1 MPAVRSK
8 PKKKIANAVSTRQ
21 AVFGSPRMR
30 PILFGVVL
38 ALVTLALYYPVIHHP
53 FVNYDDDGYVTD
65 NAHIRYGLDADG
77 IKWAFTTFHQANW
90 HPVTWLSHELDFQMF
105 ELDPAGHHATNL
117 LLHAVNVFLLF
128 WILWQATGYSGRSLM
143 VAALFS
149 LHPINVESV
158 AWIAERKTVLSMLFF
173 LLALGAYRWYAR
185 EPRVSRYLVVAL
197 LFALGLMAKP
207 QVITLPFVLLLWDY
221 WPLQRMF
228 AEDKST
234 TLVGTMAADIPA
246 KDFSWLLLEKLPLL
260 GLSAISAFITVKAQR
275 AGGAMGVVTRQPFSI
290 RLENAVLS
298 YGRYL
303 GKAFWPVHL
312 APMYPHPGSSLQIWQ
327 VAASLLLLL
336 AVTAVVITERRRRY
350 LFVGW
355 FWFLG
360 TLVPMIG
367 LVQVGGQAMADR
379 YAYLPFVGL
388 FIMLCWSVAEWAGQ
402 RGLSTQRLVGPAV
415 VVLLALA
422 VLTYRQIG
430 FWSDNLTLWSY
441 TLQVTTG
448 NYEAEDGLGGALM
461 SLRQPEEAIK
471 HFRAAVAIN
480 SSDPIGNLQLA
491 MYDQRNGRLPQ
502 AIEQY
507 NKLVNLTQN
516 AVQGAELFSNLG
528 FAYGALGDFASARK
542 SFQAAVNL
550 NPNHGRA
557 WMGLGVVEQ
566 DSGDLNSAIQDY
578 DHSVKAHPSDVAY
591 LLLARALE
599 QSGRNSEAQSAIQKA
614 KLLSPNF
621 EQAQREA
628 AGLLSRRPSP

>member
-1 MPAVRSK
+1 
-8 PKKKIANAVSTRQ
+8 
-21 AVFGSPRMR
+21 
-30 PILFGVVL
+30 
-38 ALVTLALYYPVIHHP
+38 
-53 FVNYDDDGYVTD
+53 
-65 NAHIRYGLDADG
+65 
-77 IKWAFTTFHQANW
+77 
-90 HPVTWLSHELDFQMF
+90 
-105 ELDPAGHHATNL
+105 
-117 LLHAVNVFLLF
+117 
-128 WILWQATGYSGRSLM
+128 
-143 VAALFS
+143 
-149 LHPINVESV
+149 
-158 AWIAERKTVLSMLFF
+158 
-173 LLALGAYRWYAR
+173 
-185 EPRVSRYLVVAL
+185 
-197 LFALGLMAKP
+197 
-207 QVITLPFVLLLWDY
+207 
-221 WPLQRMF
+221 
-228 AEDKST
+228 
-234 TLVGTMAADIPA
+234 

-275 AGGAMGVVTRQPFSI
+275 AGGAMGIVTQQPFSI

-312 APMYPHPGSSLQIWQ
+312 VPMYPHPGSSLQTWQ
-327 VAASLLLLL
+327 VAVSLVFLL

-388 FIMLCWSVAEWAGQ
+388 FIMLCWCVAEWAGQ
-402 RGLSTQRLVGPAV
+402 RRLSTQWLVGPAV

-516 AVQGAELFSNLG
+516 AM
-528 FAYGALGDFASARK
+528 
-542 SFQAAVNL
+542 
-550 NPNHGRA
+550 HRA
-557 WMGLGVVEQ
+557 
-566 DSGDLNSAIQDY
+566 
-578 DHSVKAHPSDVAY
+578 
-591 LLLARALE
+591 
-599 QSGRNSEAQSAIQKA
+599 
-614 KLLSPNF
+614 
-621 EQAQREA
+621 
-628 AGLLSRRPSP
+628 

>member
-8 PKKKIANAVSTRQ
+8 PKKKITKAVSTRQ
-21 AVFGSPRMR
+21 SVFGSPRMR
-30 PILFGVVL
+30 PVLFGVLLTV
-38 ALVTLALYYPVIHHP
+38 VTLALYYPVIHHP

-77 IKWAFTTFHQANW
+77 IEWAFTTFHQANW

-117 LLHAVNVFLLF
+117 LLHGVNVFLLF

-143 VAALFS
+143 VAALFA

-158 AWIAERKTVLSMLFF
+158 AWISERKTVLSMLFF

-197 LFALGLMAKP
+197 LFAFGLMAKP
-207 QVITLPFVLLLWDY
+207 QVVTLPFVLLLWDY

-228 AEDKST
+228 VEGKST
-234 TLVGTMAADIPA
+234 SLLGTTAGDIPA
-246 KDFSWLLLEKLPLL
+246 RSSSWLLLEKLPLL

-275 AGGAMGVVTRQPFSI
+275 AGGAMGIVTQQPFSI

-312 APMYPHPGSSLQIWQ
+312 APMYPHPGSSLQVWQ

-355 FWFLG
+355 LWFLG

-388 FIMLCWSVAEWAGQ
+388 FIMLCWSAAEWAGQ
-402 RGLSTQRLVGPAV
+402 RRLSTQWLVGPAV

-422 VLTYRQIG
+422 ALTYRQIG
-430 FWSDNLTLWSY
+430 LWSDNLALWSY

-516 AVQGAELFSNLG
+516 AMQRAELFSNLG
-528 FAYGALGDFASARK
+528 FAYGALGDYAQARK
-542 SFQAAVNL
+542 SFQAVVNL

-566 DSGDLNSAIQDY
+566 NSGDLGSAIQDY

>member
-8 PKKKIANAVSTRQ
+8 PKKKTTKAVSTQ
-21 AVFGSPRMR
+21 QSVFSSPRMR
-30 PILFGVVL
+30 PILFGVLLTV
-38 ALVTLALYYPVIHHP
+38 VTLALYYPVIHHP

-143 VAALFS
+143 VAALFA

-173 LLALGAYRWYAR
+173 LLSLGAYRWYAR

-228 AEDKST
+228 VEGKST
-234 TLVGTMAADIPA
+234 SLAGRTAEDIPA
-246 KDFSWLLLEKLPLL
+246 RSFSWLLLEKLPLL

-275 AGGAMGVVTRQPFSI
+275 AGGAMGIVTQQPFSI

-388 FIMLCWSVAEWAGQ
+388 FIMICWSVAERAGL
-402 RGLSTQRLVGPAV
+402 RGLSIQWLVGPAV
-415 VVLLALA
+415 VVLLALS
-422 VLTYRQIG
+422 VLTYHQIG
-430 FWSDNLTLWSY
+430 LWSDNLALWSY

-491 MYDQRNGRLPQ
+491 MYDQRNGRLPH

-516 AVQGAELFSNLG
+516 AMQRAELFSNLG
-528 FAYGALGDFASARK
+528 FAYGALGDYAQARE

-566 DSGDLNSAIQDY
+566 NSGDLNSAIQDY
-578 DHSVKAHPSDVAY
+578 DRSVKAHPSDVAY

-628 AGLLSRRPSP
+628 SGLLSRRPLP